1 MRRSLGRKNWRSEVL
16 IVASTVFVS
25 PAVAEELKRI
35 IRESEITKWV
45 NRQLSCRSKGLLD
58 CLDGVE

>member
-1 MRRSLGRKNWRSEVL
+1 VL

-45 NRQLSCRSKGLLD
+45 NRQLSCHSTGPLRR
-58 CLDGVE
+58 LDGIERRSGLEET